1 MISSI
6 INAARSA
13 QNYGIMNQ
21 LFDEDV
27 DLILKSISNDDFL
40 KLLSEYNCDAILLK
54 IDCLTYYGE
63 ISGYIIK
70 DKRKRFNDGSLV
82 RTSRVL
88 DRNKISD
95 KIEITSTRNTKYLT
109 LVV

>member
-95 KIEITSTRNTKYLT
+95 KITLKTSL
-109 LVV
+109 L